1 MNHSQNEK
9 IRLEH
14 EAAKLFM
21 HRYEKDTGVHFR
33 HIWHNEPSQ
42 PDVSA
47 WLDGER
53 LDIEIAHLYG
63 SEQEAMKILGRDL
76 SDKTLGELRQLQNE
90 QDVQK
95 RLLFALNR
103 ILNNKASKHY
113 HTSRVWLVIRNAH
126 PAWTKAHI
134 EALQHR
140 IAVPETHPFEQIWMV
155 GDWQG
160 KTGNLQLFP

>member
-1 MNHSQNEK
+1 MNHSQSEK

-63 SEQEAMKILGRDL
+63 SEQEAMKILGKDL
-76 SDKTLGELRQLQNE
+76 SPKTQRELRYLESE
-90 QDVQK
+90 QRVNITIRGGFGWLFVTLTLPGLKLISKPCNIALRFQK
-95 RLLFALNR
+95 CIHLSRSGWWV
-103 ILNNKASKHY
+103 IGKAKPVTCSFSH
-113 HTSRVWLVIRNAH
+113 SLS
-126 PAWTKAHI
+126 
-134 EALQHR
+134 Q
-140 IAVPETHPFEQIWMV
+140 
-155 GDWQG
+155 
-160 KTGNLQLFP
+160 FPPGF